1 MVTSSNSDLCSHF
14 DFCSLFPSGHCQRQ
28 WTLSYFVSST
38 HRRKISCFFINPYPF
53 TGLLELVLLAPSV
66 FLLAFFM
73 ACTGSGE
80 GLFPLTSFGDSAR
93 RRRRRRSL
101 CYLFGKYLK
110 GLEAHPMSARTSCAL
125 HTHKQIWTSSQE
137 AEIHLKHFC
146 QSIEVTAREGRK
158 PPSFPCQLFNIVW
171 KVNQGRRWRM
181 LSSRWSF
188 QPPNSPPNIPKCFP
202 CQSTSAS
209 ILL

>member
-1 MVTSSNSDLCSHF
+1 MNTRL
-14 DFCSLFPSGHCQRQ
+14 FCFKYSRE
-28 WTLSYFVSST
+28 
-38 HRRKISCFFINPYPF
+38 KISCFLLNPYPF

-93 RRRRRRSL
+93 RSL
-101 CYLFGKYLK
+101 CYCFGKYLK
-110 GLEAHPMSARTSCAL
+110 GFEAPLTPSLHQPELHSCAL
-125 HTHKQIWTSSQE
+125 HTHKQIWTSSQK
-137 AEIHLKHFC
+137 AEIHLKPFC

-158 PPSFPCQLFNIVW
+158 PPSFPCQLFSIVW
-171 KVNQGRRWRM
+171 KVKWGRRCWM
-181 LSSRWSF
+181 LSSGWDLHQTGKF
-188 QPPNSPPNIPKCFP
+188 QPTNSPPNVPKCSP